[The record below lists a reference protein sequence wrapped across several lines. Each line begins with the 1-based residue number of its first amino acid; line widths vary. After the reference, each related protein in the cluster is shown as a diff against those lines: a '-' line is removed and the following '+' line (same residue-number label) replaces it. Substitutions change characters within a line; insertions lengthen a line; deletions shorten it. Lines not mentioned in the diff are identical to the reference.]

1 LLIQN
6 VIAAVVIKTIQHTE
20 VIMRF
25 VVISGL
31 SGAGK
36 SQTVRCLEDLG
47 YFCVDN
53 LPATLIPK
61 FADACAQTAGKID
74 KIALVIDI
82 RGGKFFDDL
91 FESLNYLKEQG
102 FAYEILFLDASD
114 ETLIKRFK
122 ESRRKH
128 PLAPDGRIL
137 NGITMERNRL
147 KEVKDRANNIIDTTK
162 LSTRELRDKL
172 TAIYSEEGQIENE
185 LMITVLSFGFK
196 YGIPVDSDLVF
207 DVRFLPNPFYIP
219 ELKPFSGND
228 KPVKDY
234 VFGFEETKLFTDKLE
249 DMAKFLIPHYLK
261 EGKRQLII
269 SIGCTGG
276 RHRSVAIAN
285 ETYQRL
291 KNHGYKIN
299 IDHRDINEDIHRGGV
314 KL

>member
-1 LLIQN
+1 
-6 VIAAVVIKTIQHTE
+6 
-20 VIMRF
+20 MRF
-25 VVISGL
+25 VIITGL

-36 SQTVRCLEDLG
+36 TQAVRCLEDLG

-61 FADACAQTAGKID
+61 FAEACYQTDGKID

-82 RGGKFFDDL
+82 RGGKFFDNL
-91 FESLNYLKEQG
+91 FESLNFLKEQN
-102 FAYEILFLDASD
+102 FNYEILFLDAND

-128 PLAPDGRIL
+128 PLAPEGRIL

-147 KEVKDRANNIIDTTK
+147 KELKDRASNIIDTTK
-162 LSTRELRDKL
+162 LSPRELRDKL
-172 TAIYSEEGQIENE
+172 TSIYSEEGQVENE

-228 KPVKDY
+228 KQVFDY
-234 VFGFEETKLFTDKLE
+234 VFDFEETKIFIDKLE
-249 DMAKFLIPHYLK
+249 DMAEFLIPYYLK

-285 ETYQRL
+285 EVYERI
-291 KNHGYKIN
+291 KMHGHKVT
-299 IDHRDINEDIHRGGV
+299 IDHRDINEDIHRGGI